1 MATGRATRDLFLS
14 EAGFEKVF
22 HTQFVGASCFVDDF
36 VSYGASG
43 VHMACCLN
51 PLEVGFR
58 PTPDGSRQVVYPDSQ
73 LHFANSPELMQ
84 WQHHHDDNVHL
95 KKELGWIDTIE
106 LSPCKA
112 TRKPTKTTTEPKDTQ
127 NTETTTKPNK
137 TPNNHGTVGDQ
148 LVSEV
153 ELKRIREDDNIV
165 SPIRLVWQTS
175 TRQTEITKKP
185 YRNL

>member
-1 MATGRATRDLFLS
+1 LKFFCIGVAEAQSFAFNETLWLMATGRATRDLFLS

-112 TRKPTKTTTEPKDTQ
+112 TRKPTKTRTKPKDTQ
-127 NTETTTKPNK
+127 NTETKTK
-137 TPNNHGTVGDQ
+137 
-148 LVSEV
+148 
-153 ELKRIREDDNIV
+153 
-165 SPIRLVWQTS
+165 
-175 TRQTEITKKP
+175 TRQQTTTA
-185 YRNL
+185 R